1 MLLGAMQVPQ
11 SGDGAMKE
19 RLGSVLQ
26 SRRLLFV
33 SEGPFTKE
41 RTKLM
46 KRLIAVAFASATLLA
61 CKSEPESPVKR
72 FETAKAERRDLTVTA
87 SATGVV
93 QPVRVVEVKSKA
105 SGEIVELAVESG
117 DYVQQG
123 ALLARLYPR
132 DAENQR
138 AQARADVEAARARL
152 MTAES
157 EFKRAASL
165 RNAQLIPESD
175 YESKRLEVANAR
187 AQLVRAQTTMEIAS
201 ERLRETVVSAPVT
214 GRIIEKNVELGNV
227 VSSAVSQVS
236 GGTTLMK
243 MADLREVE
251 IRALVDETDIGRV
264 SPGQRARIRV
274 DAFPNQNFAG
284 EIAKIEP
291 QAVVEQSVTM
301 FPVLIRIANEQ
312 ELLKPGMNA
321 EVDIF
326 ISRQE
331 NVLSVPNEAIKS
343 MREAAMAARAV
354 GLTPEDIQ
362 ASLRGAGGE
371 GGARGAGAGRETATA
386 AASPAANRQGRPE
399 GRTGGGGTGARGGGH
414 WGGGDAAAGG
424 QGRRS
429 NMSVVFKLVDGK
441 PTPTRVMTGVAN
453 WDHTQI
459 LSGLSEGDELVVLP
473 SASMLRQQEQFRER
487 MRGVSGVPGMTPSG
501 GGGRRGGA

>member
-1 MLLGAMQVPQ
+1 
-11 SGDGAMKE
+11 MK
-19 RLGSVLQ
+19 
-26 SRRLLFV
+26 
-33 SEGPFTKE
+33 K
-41 RTKLM
+41 
-46 KRLIAVAFASATLLA
+46 LIAVALASSALLA
-61 CKSEPESPVKR
+61 CKSESDSPVKR
-72 FETAKAERRDLTVTA
+72 FETATAERRDLTVTA

-93 QPVRVVEVKSKA
+93 QPVRVVEVKSKG

-132 DAENQR
+132 DAENQL

-165 RNAQLIPESD
+165 RDAQLLPESD

-187 AQLVRAQTTMEIAS
+187 AQVVRARTTMEIAS

-274 DAFPNQNFAG
+274 DAFPNQNFTG
-284 EIAKIEP
+284 SIAKIEP

-354 GLTPEDIQ
+354 GLTAEEVQ
-362 ASLRGAGGE
+362 ASLRGPDAGPARE
-371 GGARGAGAGRETATA
+371 GGSSAG
-386 AASPAANRQGRPE
+386 ASPAANRQAASPRAGDRS
-399 GRTGGGGTGARGGGH
+399 RRGARDAGQ
-414 WGGGDAAAGG
+414 WGARESESRSEGDAAAGG

-429 NMSVVFKLVDGK
+429 SMGVVFKLVDGK
-441 PTPTRVMTGVAN
+441 PTPIRVMTGVAN

-459 LSGLSEGDELVVLP
+459 LSGITEGDEIVVLP

-487 MRGVSGVPGMTPSG
+487 MRGVSGVPGMTG
-501 GGGRRGGA
+501 GGARRGGA